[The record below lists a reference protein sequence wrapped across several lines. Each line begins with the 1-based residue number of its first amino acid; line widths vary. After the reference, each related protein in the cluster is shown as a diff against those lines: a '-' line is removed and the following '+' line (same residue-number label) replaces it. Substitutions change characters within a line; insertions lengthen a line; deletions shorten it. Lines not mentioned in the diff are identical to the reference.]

1 MFESVQTSRFVI
13 KYSAKVIEKF
23 LFLIFTIFSINHNHW
38 LSQYF
43 VSREY
48 AKFPEV
54 ECERTKQDKPRQ
66 RYETVKVEIQEIIFQ
81 T

>member
-23 LFLIFTIFSINHNHW
+23 LFLIFTIFSINHNNW

-43 VSREY
+43 VSRAY

-66 RYETVKVEIQEIIFQ
+66 HYETVKVEIQEIIFQ